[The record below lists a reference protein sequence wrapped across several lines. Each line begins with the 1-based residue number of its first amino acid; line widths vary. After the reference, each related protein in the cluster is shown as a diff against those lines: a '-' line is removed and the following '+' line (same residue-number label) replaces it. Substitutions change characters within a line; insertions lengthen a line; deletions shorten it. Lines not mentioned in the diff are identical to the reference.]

1 MLRNNEEISLQVF
14 AIPGRIIDGE
24 DAKAPCAMVPLK
36 PNELRRDS
44 PPPRAARGSTSTGI
58 WNAPKDTSD
67 DRCAFSLKAWL
78 VRQKTETR
86 AAKPTRAAARSR
98 QRPPPTG
105 VPPPTT
111 RDPRP
116 RPRPRGGPC
125 STSATRTARPVWP
138 HQTPSKGLEQQRPPT
153 VVSRSIARVNVARS
167 ILATIPRLD
176 RRVLFRCR
184 ALPGSR
190 RLLSCRRLVTL
201 PRSAASA
208 TNRSAPSSWH
218 SGHPVTP
225 LI

>member
-1 MLRNNEEISLQVF
+1 MLPRVLGDV
-14 AIPGRIIDGE
+14 AAP
-24 DAKAPCAMVPLK
+24 KAPWAMVPLK

-78 VRQKTETR
+78 VRQKTEKR

-116 RPRPRGGPC
+116 RPRPRGGPRL
-125 STSATRTARPVWP
+125 TSATRTGAPCRVRRDSPGRIAPW
-138 HQTPSKGLEQQRPPT
+138 QRRPPAERT
-153 VVSRSIARVNVARS
+153 PVSRRSRVRS
-167 ILATIPRLD
+167 KRAPLWDLQAPCQ
-176 RRVLFRCR
+176 CR
-184 ALPGSR
+184 ALPKPARCKR
-190 RLLSCRRLVTL
+190 RIRPLPLLL
-201 PRSAASA
+201 AAA
-208 TNRSAPSSWH
+208 GTTRWAP
-218 SGHPVTP
+218 
-225 LI
+225 